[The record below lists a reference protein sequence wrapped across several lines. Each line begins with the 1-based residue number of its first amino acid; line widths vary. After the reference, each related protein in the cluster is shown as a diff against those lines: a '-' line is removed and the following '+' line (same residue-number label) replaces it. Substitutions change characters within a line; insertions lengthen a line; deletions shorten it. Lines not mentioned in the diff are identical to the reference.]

1 MRRPTRRPTRR
12 PMRRLLVAALA
23 MLALAAAPQTTL
35 SDVED
40 EVMCPVC
47 GVALNIAE
55 SPQATDQRELI
66 RDLIAQ
72 GLTKDEVKQELVAEY
87 GPAVLAE
94 PGDEGFA
101 IANWLVP
108 AAVVVALLAAAA
120 LLLPRW
126 RRRAA
131 AAADRPIAD
140 GGSELSAEDARRL
153 DEDLARY
160 R

>member
-1 MRRPTRRPTRR
+1 
-12 PMRRLLVAALA
+12 MRRLLVAGLA
-23 MLALAAAPQTTL
+23 ALALAAAPQTTL
-35 SDVED
+35 SDIED

-47 GVALNIAE
+47 GVALNVAE

-72 GLTKDEVKQELVAEY
+72 GLTKDEIKQELVAEY
-87 GPAVLAE
+87 GPSVLAV
-94 PGDEGFA
+94 PADDGFG

-108 AAVVVALLAAAA
+108 AAVVVVLAGGAA

-131 AAADRPIAD
+131 AAAADRSSAED
-140 GGSELSAEDARRL
+140 GPELSAEDERRL